1 MVVCAAQ
8 QSHHGAIPG
17 PSGRLQVTSEGVL
30 PDRAALAASDEDER
44 KVVPLRRSDQ
54 AIVQGLVS
62 REPWAANALYD
73 RYAPAIERMLRRTLG
88 YERHADFEDLLHE
101 VFVQALASAHTL
113 ADSTALLA
121 WLQTIAARIGF
132 RTMRRR
138 RALGWLRFREPEFVP
153 EVEVEDAPLEVRQ
166 ACQTFYRLLE
176 KLPPEER
183 MAFQLRYVEGMEVA
197 HVATTLGYSLSTT
210 KRRLSSAEDRFAKL
224 ARREPSL
231 APFLERGDR
240 WQG

>member
-1 MVVCAAQ
+1 M
-8 QSHHGAIPG
+8 
-17 PSGRLQVTSEGVL
+17 L
-30 PDRAALAASDEDER
+30 PERVSRPPDDDER

-54 AIVQGLVS
+54 AIVAGLVG

-88 YERHADFEDLLHE
+88 HERHADFEDLLHE

-113 ADSTALLA
+113 TDGAALLS

-138 RALGWLRFREPEFVP
+138 RALAWLRFREPEFVP
-153 EVEVEDAPLEVRQ
+153 EVESEDAPPEVRQ
-166 ACQTFYRLLE
+166 ACQSFYRVL
-176 KLPPEER
+176 ER
-183 MAFQLRYVEGMEVA
+183 MPPAETMVFQLRYVEGMEVA
-197 HVATTLGYSLSTT
+197 QVASACGFSLSTT
-210 KRRLSSAEDRFAKL
+210 KRRLARAEERFL
-224 ARREPSL
+224 VFARRDPSL
-231 APFLERGDR
+231 SMWLERGGR